1 MQAAYIGRRGERLFM
16 AYDAN
21 QIAVEP
27 ILASFIQMQQGVT
40 RTSTP
45 LFAQLVAGFVANCQ
59 TTTVATAS
67 ATTFINS
74 STTTGELTTNN
85 IGNFARRIEDSV
97 LSLRLRPNQQFAV
110 ITKIDNSGDSNYHA
124 AQFTLRRRFTSGLG
138 VSLAYTFAKSIDN
151 QSVDPVGATSGG
163 AINNTTSRAPVDI
176 RDFRL
181 DRGRSDFDRT
191 HILQGATVWEVPV
204 GKGKR
209 FLKSSSGIVNQI
221 LGGWTVNSIFAFM
234 TGEPFNVNAGGDSS
248 SAPGGRT
255 ANAAHTAR
263 ALVQRPISAH
273 LQYLPGQTSIG
284 P

>member
-1 MQAAYIGRRGERLFM
+1 MQAAYIGRRCERLFM
-16 AYDAN
+16 SYDAN

-27 ILASFIQMQQGVT
+27 ILASFVQMQQGVT

-124 AQFTLRRRFTSGLG
+124 AQFTLRRRFSSGLG
-138 VSLAYTFAKSIDN
+138 LSMAYTYGKSIDN
-151 QSVDPVGATSGG
+151 QSVDPVGASSGG
-163 AINNTTSRAPVDI
+163 GLTTTNSRTPTDI
-176 RDFRL
+176 RNWREE
-181 DRGRSDFDRT
+181 RARSDFDRT
-191 HILQGATVWEVPV
+191 QVLQAASVWELPV

-209 FLKSSSGIVNQI
+209 FLGSSHGIVNH
-221 LGGWTVNSIFAFM
+221 LHGAALL
-234 TGEPFNVNAGGDSS
+234 EPRSRIHQDV
-248 SAPGGRT
+248 P
-255 ANAAHTAR
+255 
-263 ALVQRPISAH
+263 VE
-273 LQYLPGQTSIG
+273 
-284 P
+284 